1 MAENPHN
8 YGSNAHLI
16 LDMLFSYYHEC
27 NIT

>member
-8 YGSNAHLI
+8 YDSDAHLI
-16 LDMLFSYYHEC
+16 LDMLFSYYHGC